1 METIDE
7 PSDRGI
13 LYLIPSPLGDNAPME
28 VLPLTVRKVIE
39 NIDHFIVENE
49 KDARRFIKRI
59 CPKKD
64 QGGLHLYPL
73 NKFTPIEEILTYLEP
88 TIEGISMG
96 MISDA
101 GFPGIAD
108 PGAEIVKMAHRKNVT
123 VQPLVGP
130 SSILLALMSSGL
142 NGQNFAFNGYLPID
156 KLKRKKEIKSLEKKS
171 FDYNQSQLFIETPYR
186 NDQLFSDLLKTLDRN
201 TEICIACDLSL
212 PTEYIKTHTVKEWG
226 KLKISLHKRPAIF
239 IISKDP
245 LSE

>member
-96 MISDA
+96 VISDA
-101 GFPGIAD
+101 GCPGIAD